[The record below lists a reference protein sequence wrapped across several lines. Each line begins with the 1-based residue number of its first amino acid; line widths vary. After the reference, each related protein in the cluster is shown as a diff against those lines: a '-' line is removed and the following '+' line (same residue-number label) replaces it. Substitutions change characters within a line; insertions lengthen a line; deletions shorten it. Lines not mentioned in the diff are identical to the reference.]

1 MHRQQ
6 PQPYYGAGAGRD
18 NYGYDNDDNYSYP
31 PPTGSSHNEKGYAA
45 GGLESPEFLRQ
56 PSTASS
62 STNTS
67 TYDEKKGHGTAGQVV
82 PVTSHDPDY
91 IPPAIPRYPNGRP
104 GVGSHHPK
112 SSVSFQP
119 GHVSRGSVALLAA
132 AEGKIPKKEG
142 LKMWR
147 SDEHHGTF
155 TQGGKR
161 RTCVR
166 CCCCTIIFA
175 IILVAGIVAAFLLWV
190 RVPLRCL
197 ALLARAVQARA
208 YRGLTRILQRCTRR
222 SARQTSS
229 SKASS
234 RHKTAP
240 NSSSS
245 KGAAST

>member
-1 MHRQQ
+1 MHMQHQQ
-6 PQPYYGAGAGRD
+6 SQPYYGAGAGND
-18 NYGYDNDDNYSYP
+18 NYGYDDYSYP
-31 PPTGSSHNEKGYAA
+31 PPIGSSSSNEKGYAA

-161 RTCVR
+161 RTCIR

-190 RVPLRCL
+190 GALPTCL
-197 ALLARAVQARA
+197 HAVQAD
-208 YRGLTRILQRCTRR
+208 
-222 SARQTSS
+222 SW
-229 SKASS
+229 
-234 RHKTAP
+234 P
-240 NSSSS
+240 P
-245 KGAAST
+245 